1 MKGLDPDLAP
11 ISGWAVAVTV
21 RSTRWR
27 ASVNPELD
35 QRCLELAFAD
45 LCQLQPHQR
54 LRALTQFRSIDPLL
68 ADKLQLELLL
78 ALH

>member
-1 MKGLDPDLAP
+1 
-11 ISGWAVAVTV
+11 
-21 RSTRWR
+21 
-27 ASVNPELD
+27 VNPELD